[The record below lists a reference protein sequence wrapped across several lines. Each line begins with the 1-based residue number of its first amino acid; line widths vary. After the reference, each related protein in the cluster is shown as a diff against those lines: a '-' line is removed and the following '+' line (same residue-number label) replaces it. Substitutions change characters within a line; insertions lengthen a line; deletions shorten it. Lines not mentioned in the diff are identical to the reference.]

1 MCAYLKTELG
11 AYLKNTG
18 EFTVRYVLENRLLE
32 GDGKISK
39 IRKVQV
45 LDVDECTY
53 TGPHKEVRDGS
64 LRHLVHFLLSLLVMR
79 LLSMLRLRLLS
90 LLLLMILHGSLC
102 KRWL

>member
-1 MCAYLKTELG
+1 GDSYEELGVKVDDRNDDESERKIRMEYSKPPG

-53 TGPHKEVRDGS
+53 TGPHQE
-64 LRHLVHFLLSLLVMR
+64 
-79 LLSMLRLRLLS
+79 
-90 LLLLMILHGSLC
+90 
-102 KRWL
+102 